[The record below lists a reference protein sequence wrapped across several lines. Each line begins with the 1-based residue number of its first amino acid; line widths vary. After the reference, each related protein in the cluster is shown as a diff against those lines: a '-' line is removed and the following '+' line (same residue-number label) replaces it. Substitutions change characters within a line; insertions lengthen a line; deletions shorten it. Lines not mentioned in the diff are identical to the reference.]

1 MAQLDSTNV
10 STGNTIQAND
20 VLALYDALTSGGG
33 TTGVY
38 DISISGSLTGSA
50 DTATSS
56 SHAIN
61 ADSAITATSS
71 SHSLI
76 ADTVVSAS
84 HAVNA
89 DLAITAN
96 TGSYVNTIS
105 DQDVSVL
112 AAAPLPQD
120 LKLVAGAVQLSGG
133 TATTGTY
140 GALAGKAIGVNAFGG
155 VSYFGGAATG
165 AQGVELSI
173 DATGSIVVTEVGG
186 SSNDQVSF
194 LIAYF

>member
-56 SHAIN
+56 SHA
-61 ADSAITATSS
+61 
-71 SHSLI
+71 LI

-89 DLAITAN
+89 NLAITAN